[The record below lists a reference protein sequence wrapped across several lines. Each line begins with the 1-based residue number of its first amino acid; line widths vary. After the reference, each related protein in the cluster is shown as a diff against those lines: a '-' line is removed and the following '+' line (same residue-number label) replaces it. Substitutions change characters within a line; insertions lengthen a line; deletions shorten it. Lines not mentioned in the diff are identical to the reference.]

1 MAYETLILEKA
12 DGVAKI
18 VLNRPEAF
26 NAFNPKMVDE
36 LADAVEML
44 ERDPEVSVIVLT
56 GAGKAFSAGG
66 DVKVMP
72 EMLKWSQVDVLNYM
86 RKAHS
91 IVAKLVEMDKV
102 TIAAVNGVAVGAG
115 LSFALAC
122 DMRIASE
129 NARFST
135 GFIRVGLHTDC
146 GAAYFLARLV
156 GPAKALELAL
166 TGDLI
171 DAKEAERIGLVNKV
185 VPPDKLE
192 EEAMALARRV
202 ASGPLVAVK
211 LLKRTVYES
220 LNVDLKVILE
230 REALAQALC
239 FKTEDA
245 EEGIKAFAEKRQPK
259 FKGK

>member
-1 MAYETLILEKA
+1 
-12 DGVAKI
+12 
-18 VLNRPEAF
+18 
-26 NAFNPKMVDE
+26 
-36 LADAVEML
+36 
-44 ERDPEVSVIVLT
+44 
-56 GAGKAFSAGG
+56 
-66 DVKVMP
+66 
-72 EMLKWSQVDVLNYM
+72 M